1 MGSFAPMLCLLTACH
16 PVGARAFLHGS
27 LVLGCPSVRV
37 HDPRVVETGIEESS
51 LPSAFPG
58 HPLPAAN
65 TASVTDTFSVPGTD
79 IVSDTHEI
87 VGACYHLL
95 LDMTERALN
104 PSAADLAPLLADAVT
119 MRTSHPAGDEA
130 RPEWRGVGGVGAL
143 EKVDPF
149 STHNV
154 RLDTTESALTPCAS
168 DLAPLLAD
176 AVIMRTSHPAGD
188 EARPD

>member
-1 MGSFAPMLCLLTACH
+1 MGSFGPTLCLFTACH
-16 PVGARAFLHGS
+16 SAVAHSFLHGS

-37 HDPRVVETGIEESS
+37 YDPRVVESGIEYSS
-51 LPSAFPG
+51 LSSAFPG

-65 TASVTDTFSVPGTD
+65 TASFTDTFFVPGTD

-95 LDMTERALN
+95 LDMTEWALT
-104 PSAADLAPLLADAVT
+104 PSASDLAPLLADAVI
-119 MRTSHPAGDEA
+119 MRTSHPVGDEA

-149 STHNV
+149 STHDL
-154 RLDTTESALTPCAS
+154 RLDTTECALNPSASDALT
-168 DLAPLLAD
+168 LL
-176 AVIMRTSHPAGD
+176 RY
-188 EARPD
+188 

>member
-16 PVGARAFLHGS
+16 PVGARPFLHGS

-79 IVSDTHEI
+79 IVSDTSVN
-87 VGACYHLL
+87 VGACYHVL
-95 LDMTERALN
+95 LDRLSVHSTPAL
-104 PSAADLAPLLADAVT
+104 LFLL
-119 MRTSHPAGDEA
+119 RY
-130 RPEWRGVGGVGAL
+130 
-143 EKVDPF
+143 
-149 STHNV
+149 
-154 RLDTTESALTPCAS
+154 
-168 DLAPLLAD
+168 
-176 AVIMRTSHPAGD
+176 
-188 EARPD
+188 

>member
-1 MGSFAPMLCLLTACH
+1 MGSFAPTMCLLTACY
-16 PVGARAFLHGS
+16 PAGTRAFLHGS

-95 LDMTERALN
+95 LDMTEWALT
-104 PSAADLAPLLADAVT
+104 PSASDLAPLLADAVI

-143 EKVDPF
+143 EKADPF
-149 STHNV
+149 FTHYV
-154 RLDTTESALTPCAS
+154 HLDMTESACSLCAS
-168 DLAPLLAD
+168 GLAPLLAD
-176 AVIMRTSHPAGD
+176 NRQATER
-188 EARPD
+188 